1 MKQARK
7 FVTSLLAVLLL
18 FSTLTVGFAAEEQ
31 AVAVDFEDIPGIIVG
46 NWTDTKMV
54 PAVRQLLWMIPP
66 AVLLALMSA
75 ADLPQPGKRTC
86 WTLQKRCRLPMPFAF
101 PEEAHSAWMLP
112 AVCSSIWRKRDMA

>member
-46 NWTDTKMV
+46 NWTDTKNGTGCTAIIV
-54 PAVRQLLWMIPP
+54 DDPAGGVAGVDVR
-66 AVLLALMSA
+66 
-75 ADLPQPGKRTC
+75 
-86 WTLQKRCRLPMPFAF
+86 
-101 PEEAHSAWMLP
+101 
-112 AVCSSIWRKRDMA
+112 